1 MVGRADQA
9 PWVTEESKQM
19 KNVVVVAS
27 DFDHDTWLEV
37 QFDFVALPEG
47 QELPGLARLA
57 GFE

>member
-1 MVGRADQA
+1 
-9 PWVTEESKQM
+9 M

-47 QELPGLARLA
+47 GELPGLARLA
-57 GFE
+57 GIE

>member
-1 MVGRADQA
+1 
-9 PWVTEESKQM
+9 M

-47 QELPGLARLA
+47 GELPSLARLA
-57 GFE
+57 GIE